1 MNDIDVADD
10 ILDNYNSI
18 VTAEC
23 ENLFDI
29 NTILLTN
36 ENAQNM
42 TILHYNIRSLRAN
55 FDELCINVN
64 KFNEKRNIVA
74 VSMLE
79 CNIELDNYNLNIIG
93 VYRPNPTN
101 TQVFIEDMDDYLNK
115 LIKNDIS
122 VIIGDVNID
131 INPNNKL
138 NTESLAYTNML
149 TKNGFLQQISVPTR
163 IDGDSAT
170 TIDHIATFVNNISES
185 KVKFNSLVLH
195 NSLTDHYP
203 LFYNI
208 EFSELKPE
216 TLRTA
221 SQIKI
226 NQFDESCNYS
236 NQRDKFQYL
245 LSYEVGGYVL
255 PDRHH
260 IVRPTIS
267 CTMYGIPL
275 KLTAKYANE
284 YDDTMPPKRSREEIL
299 RRKREAEKTRM
310 LKIKN
315 DPIKLAEYKEK
326 EKQKYLKKIEKGQ
339 RKRINQMTDREKRS
353 TRRKWREYSSTYRQK
368 KVVEHHTENFMRET
382 TPPLSDNEP
391 HPENIPHIADRRA
404 QEAKRRS
411 WKQRKLRNRQIKQK
425 DAYIFELKKKIKSQ
439 RQKYKR
445 LKEKTKNDRKV
456 QISPKTQI
464 ENMAKDPK
472 QHGAVVK
479 KAIFGEVL
487 KMQIEQNYVKLKR
500 NEEKATFKKTITGKL
515 TDKYKLWR
523 FNSTAVTYKKTGH
536 NLTTFH
542 KKNQKLRL
550 QKMVQEFL
558 EDDSNSRQTA
568 GKKEF
573 VTRNKIRKQK
583 RYILDTLRRLH
594 EKFVSVT
601 ASNISYALFCRLR
614 PFWIVPASLKN
625 HDTCA
630 CLVHENIDLKLNAL
644 KCAKILPPVDSH
656 QKLLETLCCDRYNET
671 CLERTCDACCV
682 KALRYSEFNNASTI
696 LCKQWTNKREVIT
709 DNKTNMQRFI
719 TKYRKETIQ
728 ITPRDLILELEHD
741 LKTFFRHVFNMV
753 HQYNSIR
760 QMKES
765 LTEMDAIIHMDF
777 SENYSTKYNKEIQAF
792 HFGGSRTQIS
802 LHTVVLYLKGATS
815 SHCTISSNL
824 SHGAGSIWAHLKPV
838 LATLPSTVEN
848 IHFLSDGPVSQY
860 RNKSMFYVL
869 GCKLEKMYP
878 NVSRY
883 SWNYHEAG
891 HGKGAPDGV
900 GATCK
905 RTADEVIARGGD
917 IANLEQFAA
926 VVRERCPSIY
936 VSVIDEQEIEKMNA
950 MINEDSS
957 KLVAFKGTLSV
968 YQVTGSVYFPNQL
981 VMKSL
986 SCFCNSDGCE
996 HYKLGCVKYKQPI
1009 HPDER
1014 LNISTVY
1021 TDSEDDNLPLSS
1033 YIVNN
1038 PRNKIVQDTDSEDDN
1053 LPLSIWSNQTFK
1065 KQ

>member
-1 MNDIDVADD
+1 MGILGEVFVPAAGPSKEKDD
-10 ILDNYNSI
+10 GELLLVHDEHEVVLAI
-18 VTAEC
+18 VGTVPSA
-23 ENLFDI
+23 
-29 NTILLTN
+29 
-36 ENAQNM
+36 AVG
-42 TILHYNIRSLRAN
+42 RSGRGVVEVQAG
-55 FDELCINVN
+55 
-64 KFNEKRNIVA
+64 
-74 VSMLE
+74 
-79 CNIELDNYNLNIIG
+79 ELDVIL
-93 VYRPNPTN
+93 
-101 TQVFIEDMDDYLNK
+101 QV
-115 LIKNDIS
+115 
-122 VIIGDVNID
+122 VQVCHG
-131 INPNNKL
+131 
-138 NTESLAYTNML
+138 
-149 TKNGFLQQISVPTR
+149 
-163 IDGDSAT
+163 
-170 TIDHIATFVNNISES
+170 
-185 KVKFNSLVLH
+185 
-195 NSLTDHYP
+195 
-203 LFYNI
+203 
-208 EFSELKPE
+208 
-216 TLRTA
+216 
-221 SQIKI
+221 
-226 NQFDESCNYS
+226 
-236 NQRDKFQYL
+236 
-245 LSYEVGGYVL
+245 
-255 PDRHH
+255 
-260 IVRPTIS
+260 
-267 CTMYGIPL
+267 
-275 KLTAKYANE
+275 E

-299 RRKREAEKTRM
+299 RRKKEAEKTRM

-315 DPIKLAEYKEK
+315 DPIKLAEHKEK
-326 EKQKYLKKIEKGQ
+326 EKQKDLKKIEKGQ
-339 RKRINQMTDREKRS
+339 RKRINQMTDREKGS

-382 TPPLSDNEP
+382 TPPLSGNEP
-391 HPENIPHIADRRA
+391 HRENIPHIADRRV

-411 WKQRKLRNRQIKQK
+411 WKQRKLRSRQIKQK

-445 LKEKTKNDRKV
+445 LKEKTKNDSKV

-500 NEEKATFKKTITGKL
+500 NEEKATFKKTIT
-515 TDKYKLWR
+515 
-523 FNSTAVTYKKTGH
+523 
-536 NLTTFH
+536 
-542 KKNQKLRL
+542 
-550 QKMVQEFL
+550 
-558 EDDSNSRQTA
+558 
-568 GKKEF
+568 
-573 VTRNKIRKQK
+573 VTRSYWK
-583 RYILDTLRRLH
+583 RYAATDTM
-594 EKFVSVT
+594 
-601 ASNISYALFCRLR
+601 
-614 PFWIVPASLKN
+614 
-625 HDTCA
+625 
-630 CLVHENIDLKLNAL
+630 
-644 KCAKILPPVDSH
+644 
-656 QKLLETLCCDRYNET
+656 NET
-671 CLERTCDACCV
+671 CPERTCDACCV

-709 DNKTNMQRFI
+709 DNKTNMQRFV

-741 LKTFFRHVFNMV
+741 LKTSFRHVFNMV
-753 HQYNSIR
+753 QQYNSIR

-765 LTEMDAIIHMDF
+765 LIEMDAIIHMDF

-792 HFGGSRTQIS
+792 HSGGSRTQIS

-848 IHFLSDGPVSQY
+848 IYFLSDGPVSQY

-936 VSVIDEQEIEKMNA
+936 VSVTDEQEIEKMNA

-968 YQVTGSVYFPNQL
+968 HQVTGSVYFPNQL

-1009 HPDER
+1009 HPNER

-1038 PRNKIVQDTDSEDDN
+1038 PRNKILQDTDSEDDN